1 MILKYGSIICRD
13 SSDGIVIYI
22 NLKPLNMKLKD
33 YPKEIQDL
41 IVKRVIDELYDMED
55 PVTSFTWYKS
65 EEGRLLWQEVYNGN
79 LQPFYDKYP
88 VPDTREKK

>member
-1 MILKYGSIICRD
+1 
-13 SSDGIVIYI
+13 
-22 NLKPLNMKLKD
+22 MKLKD

-41 IVKRVIDELYDMED
+41 IVKRLIEQNQDEE
-55 PVTSFTWYKS
+55 PVGLITFHET
-65 EEGRLLWQEVYNGN
+65 EEGALFWCKIQEDN